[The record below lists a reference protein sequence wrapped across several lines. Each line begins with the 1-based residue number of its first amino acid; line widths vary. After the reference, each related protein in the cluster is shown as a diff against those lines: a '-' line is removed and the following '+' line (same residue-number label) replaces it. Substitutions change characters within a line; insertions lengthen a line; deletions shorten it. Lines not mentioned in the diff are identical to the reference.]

1 MYIPVQVDDVSPVSA
16 GTLSIGSLV
25 LCRDIKIQHKTNLIL
40 LGHSLLSFV
49 SNRWMKIGFVH
60 ALIFFLPLLFS
71 RHNFHHYFEFFESLR
86 SSLKTDQFLKLK
98 TLILE
103 QRPSQEPPKWHSY
116 RQEGVTKW
124 VRSSP
129 GTGFL
134 VTQLSPRGATKWWG
148 IILIRGKVPVNYTS

>member
-16 GTLSIGSLV
+16 DTLSIGSLV
-25 LCRDIKIQHKTNLIL
+25 LCRDIKIQHKTNLVL

-124 VRSSP
+124 VWEAVLGQDSLWHNYHPEGPQNGGGLFWLEGRS
-129 GTGFL
+129 
-134 VTQLSPRGATKWWG
+134 Q
-148 IILIRGKVPVNYTS
+148 